1 MTIRAFRLPLQLLF
15 ALLACLL
22 LGACAGRARPN
33 TVAAP
38 DVPASFDLT
47 VRADKDGQFDL
58 DGATLAAE
66 DLTGHLNYRKESG
79 QPVQTL
85 LLRPGEKQKVTDRHI
100 GQIYRIHSELKIRTF
115 VMEKEGGEI
124 SEIRSGSENK

>member
-1 MTIRAFRLPLQLLF
+1 MTFRGFRLPWQLLLT
-15 ALLACLL
+15 LLACVMLA
-22 LGACAGRARPN
+22 ACAGHARPN

-38 DVPASFDLT
+38 DVPATFDLT

-66 DLTGHLNYRKESG
+66 DLMGHLNYRKESG
-79 QPVQTL
+79 QGVQTL

-115 VMEKEGGEI
+115 VLEKEGGEI
-124 SEIRSGSENK
+124 SEIRASSENK